1 MEVRMQS
8 MPHDNPFQHEVTPQ
22 PWVEKTAAKPDV
34 YEEHEDQWAV
44 LRHEVE
50 EVDMQQN
57 EPVRSAWDQRN
68 TEDDDTSPQA
78 PFAIPEQTPLNVDIV
93 VAGVGGGGMNAVNRM
108 ISMGVRGVRFI
119 AMNTDAQVLD
129 LSSSPNCIC
138 LGQHYTK
145 GLGAGGNAATGMRA
159 ATESA
164 AEIRAALGEADLVF
178 IAAGMGGGT
187 GTGAAPVV
195 ASIAKKI
202 GALTIGI
209 VTLPFTFEGSRRRRI
224 AEEGLAELSAEIDA
238 LITIPNDRLLATTGQ
253 DHSLSDAFKLA
264 DEVLRQGVQGIA
276 EVITVPGMINVD
288 FADVRSV
295 LHEAGRALMSI
306 GQGQGRNRAQHAAD
320 EAVAGGFLNVSIRG
334 AKRVLFNIS
343 GGEDMTLFEVNEVA
357 ERITQAIDDT
367 ADITFGAVIDPMLKD
382 TIRVT
387 LIAAGMEER
396 GTSRIPAIHLNQPRS
411 TPGSSTP
418 PVPPKSPPS
427 RAEYY
432 GGQKRP
438 LNYSSQATR
447 MKKE

>member
-1 MEVRMQS
+1 MQS
-8 MPHDNPFQHEVTPQ
+8 KPHDNPFQHEVTPQ

-34 YEEHEDQWAV
+34 CEEHEDQWAV

-50 EVDMQQN
+50 VVDMQQQN

-78 PFAIPEQTPLNVDIV
+78 PFAIPEQTPLHVDIV

-159 ATESA
+159 ATESV

-187 GTGAAPVV
+187 GTGAAPVI
-195 ASIAKKI
+195 ASIARKL

-224 AEEGLAELSAEIDA
+224 AEEGLAELASEIDA
-238 LITIPNDRLLATTGQ
+238 LITVPNDRLLATTGR
-253 DHSLSDAFKLA
+253 DRSLAEAFKLA
-264 DEVLRQGVQGIA
+264 DDVLRHGVQGIA
-276 EVITVPGMINVD
+276 EVITVPGMVNVD

-295 LHEAGRALMSI
+295 LHKAGTALMSI
-306 GQGQGRNRAQHAAD
+306 GQGQGRNRAQRAAE
-320 EAVAGGFLNVSIRG
+320 EAA
-334 AKRVLFNIS
+334 
-343 GGEDMTLFEVNEVA
+343 
-357 ERITQAIDDT
+357 
-367 ADITFGAVIDPMLKD
+367 
-382 TIRVT
+382 TI
-387 LIAAGMEER
+387 
-396 GTSRIPAIHLNQPRS
+396 
-411 TPGSSTP
+411 
-418 PVPPKSPPS
+418 
-427 RAEYY
+427 
-432 GGQKRP
+432 
-438 LNYSSQATR
+438 
-447 MKKE
+447 